1 MFDAQCDL
9 AALVYHDHQ
18 DPDAVLR
25 DFEDWIRFADGMS
38 VKLHCDRAALQAWW
52 NGVSASDARR
62 GARVPATVCEIA
74 K

>member
-1 MFDAQCDL
+1 
-9 AALVYHDHQ
+9 
-18 DPDAVLR
+18 
-25 DFEDWIRFADGMS
+25 MS